1 MKFKFNLDKR
11 NYNEFLSIIQ
21 SRYDSVYLILYSLI
35 YFYITFYIMKINFK
49 SLLIYYVVSIIVLYL
64 IISLVKKVFRII
76 TIKKNKSFLGNYDVK
91 IDENNIK
98 QSIDNVEI
106 FDIKKENIKKIIY
119 RKYGIMLKINNKYYI
134 YFIKKIIKNS
144 DYIKLNNYLK
154 KNY

>member
-1 MKFKFNLDKR
+1 MKIKFNLDKK

-35 YFYITFYIMKINFK
+35 YFYITFYIMKIDFK

-76 TIKKNKSFLGNYDVK
+76 TIKKNKSFLGSYDVK

>member
-1 MKFKFNLDKR
+1 MKFKFNLDKK

-35 YFYITFYIMKINFK
+35 YFYIAFYIMKINFK

-98 QSIDNVEI
+98 QSIDNIEI

>member
-1 MKFKFNLDKR
+1 MKFKFNLEKK

>member
-1 MKFKFNLDKR
+1 MKFKFNLDKK

-49 SLLIYYVVSIIVLYL
+49 NLLIYYVVSIIVLYL

>member
-1 MKFKFNLDKR
+1 MKFKFNLDKK

-49 SLLIYYVVSIIVLYL
+49 SLLIYFVVSIIVLYL

>member
-1 MKFKFNLDKR
+1 MKFKFNLDKK

-98 QSIDNVEI
+98 QFIDNIEI

>member
-1 MKFKFNLDKR
+1 MKFKFNLDKK

>member
-1 MKFKFNLDKR
+1 MRFKFNLDKK
-11 NYNEFLSIIQ
+11 NYNEFLSIIE

>member
-1 MKFKFNLDKR
+1 MKIKFNLDKK

-35 YFYITFYIMKINFK
+35 YFYITFYIMKIDFK

-76 TIKKNKSFLGNYDVK
+76 TIKKNKSFLGSYDVK

-119 RKYGIMLKINNKYYI
+119 RKYGIMLKINNKYYL

>member
-1 MKFKFNLDKR
+1 MKFKFNLDKK

-21 SRYDSVYLILYSLI
+21 SRYDSVYLILYSVL

-98 QSIDNVEI
+98 QSIDNIEI

-119 RKYGIMLKINNKYYI
+119 RI
-134 YFIKKIIKNS
+134 Y
-144 DYIKLNNYLK
+144 K

>member
-1 MKFKFNLDKR
+1 MKFKFNLDKK

-98 QSIDNVEI
+98 QSINNIEI

>member
-1 MKFKFNLDKR
+1 MKFKFNLDKK

-49 SLLIYYVVSIIVLYL
+49 SLLIYYIVSIIVLYL

-98 QSIDNVEI
+98 QSIDNIEI

>member
-1 MKFKFNLDKR
+1 MKFKFNLDKK

-98 QSIDNVEI
+98 QYIDNVEI

-144 DYIKLNNYLK
+144 DYIKLNNYL
-154 KNY
+154 

>member
-1 MKFKFNLDKR
+1 MKFKFNLDKK

-49 SLLIYYVVSIIVLYL
+49 SLLIYYVVLIIVLYL

-98 QSIDNVEI
+98 QYIDNVEI

>member
-1 MKFKFNLDKR
+1 MKFKFNLDKK

-76 TIKKNKSFLGNYDVK
+76 TIKKNKSFLGSYDVK

-98 QSIDNVEI
+98 QSIDNIEI

>member
-1 MKFKFNLDKR
+1 
-11 NYNEFLSIIQ
+11 
-21 SRYDSVYLILYSLI
+21 
-35 YFYITFYIMKINFK
+35 MKINFK

-98 QSIDNVEI
+98 QSIDNIEL

>member
-1 MKFKFNLDKR
+1 MKFKINLDKK

-98 QSIDNVEI
+98 QSIDNIEI

>member
-1 MKFKFNLDKR
+1 MKFKFNLDKK

-21 SRYDSVYLILYSLI
+21 SRYDLVYLILYSLI

-98 QSIDNVEI
+98 QSIDNIEI

>member
-1 MKFKFNLDKR
+1 MKFKFNLDKK

-35 YFYITFYIMKINFK
+35 YFYITFYIMKNNFK
-49 SLLIYYVVSIIVLYL
+49 SLLIYYIVSIIVLYL

-98 QSIDNVEI
+98 QSIDNIEI

>member
-1 MKFKFNLDKR
+1 MNFKFNLSKKD
-11 NYNEFLSIIQ
+11 YNDFLNIIQ

-49 SLLIYYVVSIIVLYL
+49 SLLIYYVISIIILYL
-64 IISLVKKVFRII
+64 IISLVKKIFRIF

-98 QSIDNVEI
+98 QSIDNIEI
-106 FDIKKENIKKIIY
+106 FDIKKENVKKIIY
-119 RKYGIMLKINNKYYI
+119 RKYGIILKINNKYYI
-134 YFIKKIIKNS
+134 YFIKKVIRNS

>member
-1 MKFKFNLDKR
+1 MKFKFNLDEK

-98 QSIDNVEI
+98 QSIDNIEI

-154 KNY
+154 RNY

>member
-1 MKFKFNLDKR
+1 MKFKFNLDKK

-21 SRYDSVYLILYSLI
+21 SRYESVYLILYSLI

-98 QSIDNVEI
+98 QSIDNIEI

-119 RKYGIMLKINNKYYI
+119 RKYVIMLKINNKYYI

>member
-1 MKFKFNLDKR
+1 MKFKFNLDKK

-35 YFYITFYIMKINFK
+35 NFYITFYIMKINFN

-98 QSIDNVEI
+98 QSIDNIEI

>member
-1 MKFKFNLDKR
+1 MRFKFNLDKK
-11 NYNEFLSIIQ
+11 NYNEFLSIIE

-98 QSIDNVEI
+98 QSIDNIEI

>member
-1 MKFKFNLDKR
+1 MKFKFNLDKK

-35 YFYITFYIMKINFK
+35 YFYITFYIMKINFN

-98 QSIDNVEI
+98 QSIDNIEI

>member
-1 MKFKFNLDKR
+1 MKFKFNLDKK

-98 QSIDNVEI
+98 QSIDNIEI

>member
-1 MKFKFNLDKR
+1 MKFKFNLDKK

-98 QSIDNVEI
+98 QYIDNVEI

>member
-1 MKFKFNLDKR
+1 MRFKFNLDKK
-11 NYNEFLSIIQ
+11 NYNEFLSIIE

-49 SLLIYYVVSIIVLYL
+49 SLLIYFVVSIIVLYL

-76 TIKKNKSFLGNYDVK
+76 TIKKNKSFLGSYDVK

-98 QSIDNVEI
+98 QSIDNIEI

>member
-1 MKFKFNLDKR
+1 MKFKFNLDKK
-11 NYNEFLSIIQ
+11 NYNEFLSIIE

-98 QSIDNVEI
+98 QSIDNIEI

>member
-1 MKFKFNLDKR
+1 MKFKFNLDKK

-49 SLLIYYVVSIIVLYL
+49 SLLIYYIVSIIVLYL

-98 QSIDNVEI
+98 QSIDNIEI

-134 YFIKKIIKNS
+134 YFIKKIIKNF

>member
-1 MKFKFNLDKR
+1 MKFKFNLDKK

-35 YFYITFYIMKINFK
+35 YFYITFYIMKIDFK

-76 TIKKNKSFLGNYDVK
+76 TIKKNKSFLGSYDVK

>member
-1 MKFKFNLDKR
+1 MKFKFNLDKK

-98 QSIDNVEI
+98 QSIDNIEI

-134 YFIKKIIKNS
+134 YFIKKFIKNS

>member
-1 MKFKFNLDKR
+1 MKFKFNLDKK

-49 SLLIYYVVSIIVLYL
+49 SLLIYFVVSIIVLYL

-76 TIKKNKSFLGNYDVK
+76 TIKKNKSFLGSYDVK

-98 QSIDNVEI
+98 QSIDNIEI

>member
-1 MKFKFNLDKR
+1 MRFKFNLDKK
-11 NYNEFLSIIQ
+11 NYNEFLSIIE

-49 SLLIYYVVSIIVLYL
+49 SLLIYFVVSIIVLYL

-98 QSIDNVEI
+98 QSIDNIEI